1 MTLLTWSVTIG
12 SVIQSFADSVTE
24 KVWNR
29 DKVKRFAPDRQRAA
43 NRKLRQLNAAER
55 LDDLRIPPGNRL
67 QKLGGDRAGQH
78 SIRVNDQYRI
88 CFTWSKHGPT
98 RVELIDDH

>member
-1 MTLLTWSVTIG
+1 
-12 SVIQSFADSVTE
+12 VIQSFADSVTE

-29 DKVKRFAPDRQRAA
+29 DKVQHLAPDLQRAA

-67 QKLGGDRAGQH
+67 EKLAGDRTGQH

-88 CFTWSKHGPT
+88 CFSWTKHGPT
-98 RVELIDDH
+98 HVELVDYH

>member
-1 MTLLTWSVTIG
+1 M
-12 SVIQSFADSVTE
+12 IQSFADSVTE

-29 DKVKRFAPDRQRAA
+29 DKVKRLAPDLQRAA

-67 QKLGGDRAGQH
+67 EKLVGDRAGQH
-78 SIRVNDQYRI
+78 SIRVNDQDRI
-88 CFTWSKHGPT
+88 CFNWTKHGPT
-98 RVELIDDH
+98 RVELVDYH

>member
-1 MTLLTWSVTIG
+1 
-12 SVIQSFADSVTE
+12 VIQSFADPVTE

-29 DKVKRFAPDRQRAA
+29 EPVRRLGHDLQRMTH
-43 NRKLRQLNAAER
+43 RRLRQLNAAER

-67 QKLGGDRAGQH
+67 EKLVGDRTGQH

-88 CFTWSKHGPT
+88 CFRWTAHGPKD
-98 RVELIDDH
+98 VELVDYH